1 MLEALRSTVQTT
13 STNMPAMLRLPGLAK
28 KVAEQLLGKPFAG
41 SKKSKASKETDRI
54 INQQY
59 TTRIR

>member
-1 MLEALRSTVQTT
+1 
-13 STNMPAMLRLPGLAK
+13 MPAMLRLPGLAK
-28 KVAEQLLGKPFAG
+28 KVAEKLLGKPFAG
-41 SKKSKASKETDRI
+41 SKKSKASQETDRV